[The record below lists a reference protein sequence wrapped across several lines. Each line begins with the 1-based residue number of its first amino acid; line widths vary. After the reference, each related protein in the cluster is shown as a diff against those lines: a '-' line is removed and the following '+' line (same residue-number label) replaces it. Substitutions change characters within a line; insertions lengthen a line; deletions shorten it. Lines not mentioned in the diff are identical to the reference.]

1 MAYVEF
7 KDVYKRYQMGEVTI
21 SASDG
26 VNFEILGS
34 LIFGAI
40 LILAMWGLSVIL

>member
-1 MAYVEF
+1 M
-7 KDVYKRYQMGEVTI
+7 KDNKKKE
-21 SASDG
+21 G